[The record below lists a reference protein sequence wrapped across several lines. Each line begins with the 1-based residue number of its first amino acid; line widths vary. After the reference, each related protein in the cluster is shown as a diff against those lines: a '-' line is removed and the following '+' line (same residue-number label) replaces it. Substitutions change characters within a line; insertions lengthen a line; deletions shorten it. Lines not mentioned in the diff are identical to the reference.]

1 MTFVMVNLKLKSKKQ
16 INFLMIFLTL
26 SKITHR

>member
-16 INFLMIFLTL
+16 FNFLMIFLTL